1 MSNLNWHSPASNS
14 TNSAS
19 LIPNI
24 EFIAT
29 TPPSF
34 DADYVSEQVHNL
46 IFHKEEDRDIK
57 WEFLTTKAP
66 FPASKLVENKTIV
79 ELLLAVEPGPKVD
92 YDGLRTNLD
101 LLRPYVIKTSSGP
114 ALLSFFKSLLQLQ
127 ADWLLRAAKLEAFR
141 CYDRTLFTYYVEWY
155 EGFRKDTAARALDEL
170 EIVYE
175 KECQEHAVARAAES
189 YVQQEQQLAKEVDN
203 EAIKLLT
210 CKTSPEM
217 WKYSRILWAV
227 VEQYQRYVQTRNALA
242 LQKKFREEEGKKR
255 KVEEILQRRAE
266 VKKKNAKIR
275 KQQMG
280 MQQQDANNLF
290 IQQDWMADY
299 APGPG

>member
-1 MSNLNWHSPASNS
+1 MSNLNWDSPASSS

-19 LIPNI
+19 LIPNV
-24 EFIAT
+24 EFIA
-29 TPPSF
+29 PSF
-34 DADYVSEQVHNL
+34 DANYVSEQVHNL
-46 IFHKEEDRDIK
+46 IFRKEEDRDIM

-66 FPASKLVENKTIV
+66 VPASKLVENKTIV

-92 YDGLRTNLD
+92 YDGLRTNLA
-101 LLRPYVIKTSSGP
+101 LLRPYVSKTSSGP
-114 ALLSFFKSLLQLQ
+114 ALLSFFESLLQLQ
-127 ADWLLRAAKLEAFR
+127 AGWLLGAAKLEAFR

-155 EGFRKDTAARALDEL
+155 EGFRKDTAARALDES
-170 EIVYE
+170 EIAYE
-175 KECQEHAVARAAES
+175 KECREHAVARAAGS
-189 YVQQEQQLAKEVDN
+189 YVQQEQQLAKEVDG

-227 VEQYQRYVQTRNALA
+227 VEQYQHYIQTRNALA

-255 KVEEILQRRAE
+255 KAEEILQRAE

-280 MQQQDANNLF
+280 MQQQDANNYYH
-290 IQQDWMADY
+290 QR
-299 APGPG
+299 

>member
-1 MSNLNWHSPASNS
+1 MSNLNWHSLASRS

-19 LIPNI
+19 LIPNFEPI
-24 EFIAT
+24 TT

-34 DADYVSEQVHNL
+34 DADYISEQVHNI

-66 FPASKLVENKTIV
+66 FPASKLVENKAIM

-92 YDGLRTNLD
+92 YDGLRTNLA
-101 LLRPYVIKTSSGP
+101 LLQPYVTKTSSGP

-127 ADWLLRAAKLEAFR
+127 AGWLLGAAKLEAFR
-141 CYDRTLFTYYVEWY
+141 CYDRTLITYYVEWY

-170 EIVYE
+170 EIAYE
-175 KECQEHAVARAAES
+175 KECQKHAVARAAGS
-189 YVQQEQQLAKEVDN
+189 YIQQEQQLAKEVDN
-203 EAIKLLT
+203 EAVKLVT

-217 WKYSRILWAV
+217 WKYSRILWAI
-227 VEQYQRYVQTRNALA
+227 VEQYQRYIQTKNALA
-242 LQKKFREEEGKKR
+242 LQKKVREEEGKRR
-255 KVEEILQRRAE
+255 KVEEIPQRTEA
-266 VKKKNAKIR
+266 KKKNAKNL

-290 IQQDWMADY
+290 MQQGWMADY
-299 APGPG
+299 APGSG

>member
-1 MSNLNWHSPASNS
+1 MSNLNWDSPASSS

-19 LIPNI
+19 LIPNV

-29 TPPSF
+29 TPSSF
-34 DADYVSEQVHNL
+34 DANYVSEQVHNL
-46 IFHKEEDRDIK
+46 IFHKEEDRDIM

-66 FPASKLVENKTIV
+66 VPASKLVENKTIV
-79 ELLLAVEPGPKVD
+79 KLLLAVEPGPKVD
-92 YDGLRTNLD
+92 YDGLRTNLA
-101 LLRPYVIKTSSGP
+101 LLRPYVSKTSSGP
-114 ALLSFFKSLLQLQ
+114 ALLSFFESLLQLQ
-127 ADWLLRAAKLEAFR
+127 AGWLLGAAKLEAFR

-155 EGFRKDTAARALDEL
+155 EGFRKDTAARALDES
-170 EIVYE
+170 EIAYE
-175 KECQEHAVARAAES
+175 KECREHAVARAAGS
-189 YVQQEQQLAKEVDN
+189 YVQQEQQLAKEVDG

-227 VEQYQRYVQTRNALA
+227 VEQYQHYIQTRNALA

-255 KVEEILQRRAE
+255 KAEEILQRAE

-299 APGPG
+299 APGLG

>member
-1 MSNLNWHSPASNS
+1 MSNLNWDSPASSS

-19 LIPNI
+19 LIPNV
-24 EFIAT
+24 EFIA
-29 TPPSF
+29 PSF
-34 DADYVSEQVHNL
+34 DANYVSEQVHNL
-46 IFHKEEDRDIK
+46 IFRKEEDRDIM

-66 FPASKLVENKTIV
+66 VPASKLVENKTIV

-92 YDGLRTNLD
+92 YDGLRTNLA
-101 LLRPYVIKTSSGP
+101 LLRPYVSKTSSGP
-114 ALLSFFKSLLQLQ
+114 ALLSFFESLLQLQ
-127 ADWLLRAAKLEAFR
+127 AGWLLGAAKLEAFR

-155 EGFRKDTAARALDEL
+155 EGFRKDTAARALDES
-170 EIVYE
+170 EIAYE
-175 KECQEHAVARAAES
+175 KECREHAVARAAGS
-189 YVQQEQQLAKEVDN
+189 YVQQEQQLAKEVDG

-227 VEQYQRYVQTRNALA
+227 VEQYQHYIQTRNALA

-255 KVEEILQRRAE
+255 KAEEILQRAE

-299 APGPG
+299 APGLG